1 MEELKCNGKW
11 TNCAADL
18 LPLALSNWCRKTINI
33 FSSLT
38 QKPVFDI
45 IPTLCEPDQSSSIFL
60 AYLSSEDNSIPSHY
74 DGCEQIGTQTNH
86 EEAIR
91 TDDELN
97 QIDTDIENVN
107 NTENGTTESD
117 TRTPIKSRKK
127 VGRPK
132 GTPQCKSHSFTT
144 PHKKKL
150 FRKRKAT
157 PEEWKKNIRKKLR
170 MSGKEYISERGK
182 KVPEKVVKLVDCN
195 NCEYKC
201 TKNITEDR
209 GEEYL
214 NYFGRLN
221 RM

>member
-1 MEELKCNGKW
+1 VEELKCNGKW

-18 LPLALSNWCRKTINI
+18 LPLALSNWSRKTIKI

-45 IPTLCEPDQSSSIFL
+45 TPTLCEPDQSSSIFL

-74 DGCEQIGTQTNH
+74 DGCIKIGTQTNY

-117 TRTPIKSRKK
+117 TRSPIISRKNLESQREPHNVNHIHSLHHIK
-127 VGRPK
+127 RNYSEK
-132 GTPQCKSHSFTT
+132 GKPHWKNGKRISGKSCEC
-144 PHKKKL
+144 L
-150 FRKRKAT
+150 
-157 PEEWKKNIRKKLR
+157 EKNIFLKEGKTCQKK
-170 MSGKEYISERGK
+170 
-182 KVPEKVVKLVDCN
+182 
-195 NCEYKC
+195 
-201 TKNITEDR
+201 
-209 GEEYL
+209 
-214 NYFGRLN
+214 
-221 RM
+221 

>member
-18 LPLALSNWCRKTINI
+18 LPLVLSNWDRKTIKI

-45 IPTLCEPDQSSSIFL
+45 TPTLCEPDQSSSIFL
-60 AYLSSEDNSIPSHY
+60 VYRSSEDNSIPSHY
-74 DGCEQIGTQTNH
+74 GGCEKIGTQTNH
-86 EEAIR
+86 DEAIR

-132 GTPQCKSHSFTT
+132 GTPQRKSHPFIT
-144 PHKKKL
+144 PHKK
-150 FRKRKAT
+150 
-157 PEEWKKNIRKKLR
+157 EIIQKKE
-170 MSGKEYISERGK
+170 SYTG
-182 KVPEKVVKLVDCN
+182 
-195 NCEYKC
+195 
-201 TKNITEDR
+201 
-209 GEEYL
+209 
-214 NYFGRLN
+214 
-221 RM
+221 

>member
-18 LPLALSNWCRKTINI
+18 LPLALSNWSRKTIKI
-33 FSSLT
+33 FSCLT

-45 IPTLCEPDQSSSIFL
+45 TPTLCEPDQYSSIFL

-74 DGCEQIGTQTNH
+74 DGCEKIGTQTNH

-97 QIDTDIENVN
+97 QINTDIENVN

-132 GTPQCKSHSFTT
+132 GTPQRKLHSFIT
-144 PHKKKL
+144 PHTKKL
-150 FRKRKAT
+150 FRK
-157 PEEWKKNIRKKLR
+157 
-170 MSGKEYISERGK
+170 KESRTG
-182 KVPEKVVKLVDCN
+182 
-195 NCEYKC
+195 
-201 TKNITEDR
+201 
-209 GEEYL
+209 
-214 NYFGRLN
+214 
-221 RM
+221 